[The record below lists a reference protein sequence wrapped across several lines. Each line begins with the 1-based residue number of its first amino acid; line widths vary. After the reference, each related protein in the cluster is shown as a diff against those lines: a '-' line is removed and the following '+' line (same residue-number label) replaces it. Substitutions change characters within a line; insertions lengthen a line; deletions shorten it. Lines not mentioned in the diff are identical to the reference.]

1 MMMLELSKRDKK
13 FIAAGT
19 VFLVLFSLVWFVY
32 LPAVDKRAMLE
43 KKVISKAADI
53 ERMQILEMTRRQ
65 YAKSF
70 DLEKEALEK
79 RGSKFTLFSFL
90 DALSSKSLVK
100 KNVAYMKPFSQ
111 DMENSDYRLSRVTVK
126 LQQIYLKGLVDFLV
140 RIETSPHGVS
150 VMSLS
155 LTKSG
160 DKGQFLD
167 AVIETQI
174 LALKA
179 EKENEDRS

>member
-1 MMMLELSKRDKK
+1 MFELSKRDKK
-13 FIAAGT
+13 IIATGT

-32 LPAVDKRAMLE
+32 LPAVDKRGMLE
-43 KKVISKAADI
+43 KKVVSKARDF
-53 ERMQILEMTRRQ
+53 ELMQTLEMTSRR

-70 DLEKEALEK
+70 DLKKEALEK
-79 RGSKFTLFSFL
+79 RGPQFTLFSFL

-111 DMENSDYRLSRVTVK
+111 DMENSDYMLSRVTVK
-126 LQQIYLKGLVDFLV
+126 LQQVSLKGLVDFLV

-150 VMSLS
+150 VISLS

-167 AVIETQI
+167 AVIETQT
-174 LALKA
+174 LTLKRG
-179 EKENEDRS
+179 KDNRS

>member
-1 MMMLELSKRDKK
+1 MFEMSKRDKR
-13 FIAAGT
+13 FIAVGT
-19 VFLVLFSLVWFVY
+19 IFLVLFSLVWFVY

-43 KKVISKAADI
+43 KKVVSKARDF
-53 ERMQILEMTRRQ
+53 ELMRNLEMTYQQ

-79 RGSKFTLFSFL
+79 RGPKFTLFSFL
-90 DALSSKSLVK
+90 EALSSQSLVK

-111 DMENSDYRLSRVTVK
+111 DMENSDYILSRVTVK
-126 LQQIYLKGLVDFLV
+126 LQQVYLKGLVDFLF
-140 RIETSPHGVS
+140 RIETSSQGVS
-150 VMSLS
+150 VLSLS

-167 AVIETQI
+167 AVIETQT
-174 LALKA
+174 LALKG
-179 EKENEDRS
+179 EKENRS

>member
-1 MMMLELSKRDKK
+1 MFELSKRDKK
-13 FIAAGT
+13 FIVAGT

-43 KKVISKAADI
+43 TKVVSKAMDLK
-53 ERMQILEMTRRQ
+53 RMQALEMTYQQ

-70 DLEKEALEK
+70 DLEKDALEK
-79 RGSKFTLFSFL
+79 RGPKFTLFSFL
-90 DALSSKSLVK
+90 ESLSSKSLVK

-111 DMENSDYRLSRVTVK
+111 DMDNSNYILSRVTVK
-126 LQQIYLKGLVDFLV
+126 LQQVYLKGLVDFLF
-140 RIETSPHGVS
+140 RIETSPQGVS
-150 VMSLS
+150 VTSLS

-167 AVIETQI
+167 AVIETQT
-174 LALKA
+174 LALKE
-179 EKENEDRS
+179 EKGNGS

>member
-1 MMMLELSKRDKK
+1 MVELSKQDKK

-32 LPAVDKRAMLE
+32 LPAVDKRAILE
-43 KKVISKAADI
+43 KKVVSKARNI
-53 ERMQILEMTRRQ
+53 EQMQTLEIRRRQ
-65 YAKSF
+65 YTENF
-70 DLEKEALEK
+70 DLEKGALQR
-79 RGSKFTLFSFL
+79 RGPRFTLFSFL
-90 DALSSKSLVK
+90 ESLSSKSLVK

-111 DMENSDYRLSRVTVK
+111 DIENSDYIISRVTVK
-126 LQQIYLKGLVDFLV
+126 LQQVYLKGLVDFLV

-150 VMSLS
+150 VISLS

-160 DKGQFLD
+160 DQGQFLD
-167 AVIETQI
+167 AVIETQT

-179 EKENEDRS
+179 EKENEHRS

>member
-1 MMMLELSKRDKK
+1 MFELSKRDKK
-13 FIAAGT
+13 FIGPGL

-43 KKVISKAADI
+43 KKVVSKARDI
-53 ERMQILEMTRRQ
+53 ELMQTLAMTCRQ
-65 YAKSF
+65 YTESF
-70 DLEKEALEK
+70 DLEKGALKK
-79 RGSKFTLFSFL
+79 RGPKFTLFSFL
-90 DALSSKSLVK
+90 ESLSSKSLVK

-111 DMENSDYRLSRVTVK
+111 DMENSDYIISRVTVK
-126 LQQIYLKGLVDFLV
+126 LGQVYLEGLVDFLV

-150 VMSLS
+150 VISLS
-155 LTKSG
+155 LIKSG

-167 AVIETQI
+167 AVIETQT

-179 EKENEDRS
+179 ENENRS

>member
-1 MMMLELSKRDKK
+1 MFELSKRDKK

-43 KKVISKAADI
+43 KKVISKARDF
-53 ERMQILEMTRRQ
+53 EVMQNFEMTWQQ
-65 YAKSF
+65 YANSF
-70 DLEKEALEK
+70 DLEKEALKK
-79 RGSKFTLFSFL
+79 RGPKFTLFSFL
-90 DALSSKSLVK
+90 ESLSSKSLVK

-111 DMENSDYRLSRVTVK
+111 DMENSDYIRSRVTVK
-126 LQQIYLKGLVDFLV
+126 LQQVYLKGLVDFLF
-140 RIETSPHGVS
+140 RIETSPQGVS
-150 VMSLS
+150 VISLS

-167 AVIETQI
+167 AVIETQT
-174 LALKA
+174 LALKG
-179 EKENEDRS
+179 EKNRS